1 MSTLEVNSIQP
12 LSSGTTVTL
21 GASGKTLSI
30 PSGCTITNSGTA
42 TGFGG
47 GKINQH
53 VSSQFTSGSST
64 SSSGTFVD
72 SPVTLNITPT
82 ASSSKILIMFNLTI
96 YKTGGDNEIDV
107 RILRDIG
114 GTTTKTVETGS
125 IATSNSNDHYDT
137 LGVTTNDSPN
147 TTSQI
152 TYTVQFRRTAG
163 SGTVATS
170 ISDSK
175 RAEMT
180 LMEVLA

>member
-12 LSSGTTVTL
+12 LSSGNTITL